1 MKKIKLL
8 QYHSICSLIAGVFL
22 ILLGI
27 TGSILVF
34 NEDLDD
40 ELFAPYQVNGAA
52 EVLNLDSATAAVQQK
67 YKDWNTRIIHFKK
80 GETIVFNIRR
90 PEQRMFVF
98 VHPENGEILGAIDE
112 RTHLTKWLLKF
123 HYSFHAGVI
132 GRMLVLLFG
141 TLFLIS
147 LITGILLYRKSI
159 KKVLLF
165 KIKLKT
171 NHRRTFYS
179 ALHSYIGVWAL
190 LLNLVLAI
198 TGVLLAYSVTLAALK
213 TPKDPEP
220 PLVETSLE
228 NVLRTLEKEIP
239 EFHPSF
245 IRLATSEKSPIV
257 INGAFE
263 DDSFAYSIHYNKI
276 SVNNTSGAIEKVKK
290 ISEQPLLYKANSMI
304 TPLHYGQFAGL
315 IGKLVYCLIGIS
327 GPALSITG
335 FVIWYKRKNS
345 KNNKPLSYKR

>member
-80 GETIVFNIRR
+80 GETIAPKISPFSGCTKTNILCSGR
-90 PEQRMFVF
+90 
-98 VHPENGEILGAIDE
+98 
-112 RTHLTKWLLKF
+112 
-123 HYSFHAGVI
+123 
-132 GRMLVLLFG
+132 RMLVLLFG

-335 FVIWYKRKNS
+335 FVIWYKRKKS
-345 KNNKPLSYKR
+345 KNNKPLSNNG